1 MRTAKVD
8 DRVSALLEAE
18 GDGEEAYT
26 ERRRAV
32 IERLYGEATGADA
45 VALRLLR
52 ERFTQ
57 TDVDPE
63 SGEERQRFDK
73 LAYTEDLRR
82 QLIELESLNDSET
95 AALARSRAENARAA
109 VIAAGPD
116 LEPRISVIDLREEEN
131 DRDPDSV
138 RMKMTLTTEG
148 GADD

>member
-1 MRTAKVD
+1 M
-8 DRVSALLEAE
+8 
-18 GDGEEAYT
+18 
-26 ERRRAV
+26 
-32 IERLYGEATGADA
+32 IERLYQEATATDA
-45 VALRLLR
+45 AALRLVR

-57 TDVDPE
+57 TEVDTE
-63 SGEERQRFDK
+63 SGEERQRFDA

-82 QLIELESLNDSET
+82 QLIELEPLEDSET
-95 AALARSRAENARAA
+95 TALARSRAENARAA

-138 RMKMTLTTEG
+138 RMKMSLTTDG